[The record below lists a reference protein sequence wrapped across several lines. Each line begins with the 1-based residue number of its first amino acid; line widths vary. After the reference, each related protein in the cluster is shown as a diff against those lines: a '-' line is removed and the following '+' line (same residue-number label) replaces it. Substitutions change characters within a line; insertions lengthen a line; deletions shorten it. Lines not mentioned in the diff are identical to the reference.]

1 MSVYSELPG
10 VLRRAAYII
19 QMNGHHQGDYV
30 PDPFNRMLTTPR
42 LTRPMSAAAAL
53 YCAADPQGRMVES
66 ALALAAIRHL
76 AGRVLVDG
84 EGPWNPGRD
93 TDCEIHLA
101 AWGDLPGR
109 TGGEVIRLL
118 LDAAQSLD
126 GRVLVPTQAQVV
138 LGREAM
144 AA

>member
-1 MSVYSELPG
+1 VSTYSELPG
-10 VLRRAAYII
+10 VFRRAAYII

-30 PDPFNRMLTTPR
+30 PDPFNRVLTSPK

-53 YCAADPQGRMVES
+53 YCAADSQGRMVES
-66 ALALAAIRHL
+66 VLASAAIRFV

-84 EGPWNPGRD
+84 EGPWDPDRD
-93 TDCEIHLA
+93 TDCEIHVA

-109 TGGEVIRLL
+109 TGAEVIRLL
-118 LDAAQSLD
+118 LNAAQSLD
-126 GRVLVPTQAQVV
+126 VRVLVPSAAQVV
-138 LGREAM
+138 LGREV